1 MTTVATRA
9 AAGATGI
16 AASLLLALPAQAAPA
31 HPSHT
36 GAPVFVLNDDPDG
49 NAVIAYDRTAGGT
62 LVEAGRYPTGG
73 TGGVLTGSVVD
84 HTASQG
90 ALAYDRTARLLY
102 AVNPGSDTVT
112 TFTVSGDRLVRRQ
125 VLSSGGAFPVSIA
138 VHGNEVYVLDAR
150 GGGSVQ
156 GYIRTGRHLALVPAW
171 HRDLGLDPSQTPEVT
186 STPGQVAFSPD
197 GHQLLITT
205 KNGGNSIDVFAVG
218 PLGPSATPTVDQ
230 LPGAVPFGVAFDEKG
245 HLVVT
250 EAGQN
255 AVATF
260 ALGGD
265 GTLTLLAE
273 AATGQVAPCWVVA
286 ADGELYVSNT
296 GSGTVSAYSVA
307 GEGALTADGV
317 TPTDA
322 GTIDAAVSSDGRFL
336 YVQAGAAGQVDV
348 FRIGAHGALTR
359 VGSVTVPGAV
369 GGEGIVAL

>member
-1 MTTVATRA
+1 M
-9 AAGATGI
+9 
-16 AASLLLALPAQAAPA
+16 
-31 HPSHT
+31 
-36 GAPVFVLNDDPDG
+36 
-49 NAVIAYDRTAGGT
+49 
-62 LVEAGRYPTGG
+62 
-73 TGGVLTGSVVD
+73 
-84 HTASQG
+84 
-90 ALAYDRTARLLY
+90 
-102 AVNPGSDTVT
+102 
-112 TFTVSGDRLVRRQ
+112 
-125 VLSSGGAFPVSIA
+125 
-138 VHGNEVYVLDAR
+138 
-150 GGGSVQ
+150 
-156 GYIRTGRHLALVPAW
+156 GRHLALVPAW

-205 KNGGNSIDVFAVG
+205 KNGENSIDVFAVG

-230 LPGAVPFGVAFDEKG
+230 LPGTVPFGVAFDEQG